1 MPRAVIYSPCR
12 DDIFCYETAAAEE
25 AAVVTVA
32 VYLRERKNSS
42 TYSPSNLF
50 GQPLLVSL
58 PAECS
63 QAELYRALLVRMGR
77 YVAPPREGE
86 EWWRP
91 PAREA
96 GEEMEVAGGTP
107 ETGSEGSPSTETP
120 EAKAE
125 GADADMESEE
135 EEVGLHLHLH

>member
-1 MPRAVIYSPCR
+1 MSS
-12 DDIFCYETAAAEE
+12 DDIFCYETAPEK
-25 AAVVTVA
+25 AAVVTVT
-32 VYLRERKNSS
+32 VYQWERRS
-42 TYSPSNLF
+42 F